1 MLLVY
6 AAEPIFVYQIVPDE
20 QFLALTRL
28 SLVSCI
34 SICVGYA
41 LPMLDGRFHPQATRF
56 PVDASVFHALIWCSF
71 ALFAAYT
78 LATADHIPILSSL
91 SGADARQLDLERG
104 DFL

>member
-1 MLLVY
+1 MGSFLVALTGTRSAVLVLIAAMLLVY

-41 LPMLDGRFHPQATRF
+41 LPMLIGTVVAA
-56 PVDASVFHALIWCSF
+56 ASVVVAL
-71 ALFAAYT
+71 L
-78 LATADHIPILSSL
+78 LSPETKGKVLVSEL
-91 SGADARQLDLERG
+91 SVA
-104 DFL
+104 